1 MKDSLYFTA
10 MKKVDLAL
18 QYFPDSDPKVAIRHL
33 MRWINGCPPL
43 MDALK
48 ATGYHSSQKVLT
60 SRQVSLVFFHLG
72 EPG

>member
-1 MKDSLYFTA
+1 MTGMNPIAMTKKQLAGLYFPSASPLVGTH
-10 MKKVDLAL
+10 
-18 QYFPDSDPKVAIRHL
+18 HL

-48 ATGYHSSQKVLT
+48 VAGYHSSQKVLT